1 MELIQ
6 IDSVKSTYAEA
17 DRYSYVYGQNGEGE
31 RLRTEPLL
39 LDTDTGVVYFDG
51 MQPRYDANGRVM
63 IIPRDQLPGVI
74 ARARAQCSPAQA
86 LAAAKKAEEKRKRTI
101 TQV

>member
-6 IDSVKSTYAEA
+6 IDSVNFTYAEA
-17 DRYSYVYGQNGEGE
+17 YLYGRVGSQ
-31 RLRTEPLL
+31 LL
-39 LDTDTGVVYFDG
+39 LDTDTGVVYFGG

-63 IIPRDQLPGVI
+63 VIPRDQLPGVI

-86 LAAAKKAEEKRKRTI
+86 LAAAKAAEEKRKFTI

>member
-6 IDSVKSTYAEA
+6 IDSVNFTYAEA
-17 DRYSYVYGQNGEGE
+17 YLYGRDGSQ
-31 RLRTEPLL
+31 LL

>member
-17 DRYSYVYGQNGEGE
+17 YLYRQSSSQI
-31 RLRTEPLL
+31 LL
-39 LDTDTGVVYFDG
+39 LDTDTGVVYFGG

-63 IIPRDQLPGVI
+63 VIPRDQLSGVI
-74 ARARAQCSPAQA
+74 ARARAQCSHAQA
-86 LAAAKKAEEKRKRTI
+86 LAAAKKAEEERKHTF

>member
-17 DRYSYVYGQNGEGE
+17 YLYLQSSSQI
-31 RLRTEPLL
+31 LL
-39 LDTDTGVVYFDG
+39 LDTDTGVVYFGG

-63 IIPRDQLPGVI
+63 VIPRDQLPGVI

-86 LAAAKKAEEKRKRTI
+86 LAAAKKAEEKRKHSV